1 MQSFFHGRSAGN
13 WIHAPLSDLFLIYSE
28 RRGLSDN
35 VVLDRVITAKVTRSV
50 AF

>member
-13 WIHAPLSDLFLIYSE
+13 RIHAPLSDLFLVYTEHRS
-28 RRGLSDN
+28 LSDH